1 MKAPDPKPIPKEQE
15 EETADILRRLIDLL
29 EGIYG
34 VPESRGLGPVDIL
47 VQTILS
53 QNTTSTNT
61 HRAFENL
68 KRRYPDY
75 GPLLAAPDEEVAEA
89 IACGGLAN
97 IKTRRIKEALQKIM
111 AGRGTAAGGGGG
123 PEEKEG
129 EGKEAEGEKGEGKE
143 VGEKEQKEGVGKGK
157 RNEKGKGKGKGKG
170 KAAAAG
176 AAGAI
181 DLGFLASL
189 DPQEARDYLLSLP
202 GVGPKTAAVVLLF
215 GFSMPFIPVDT
226 HVNRVS
232 RRLGLVPEKAT
243 IEEAERVLEAITP
256 PDKRCSFH
264 VNLIRHGRAVCKAR
278 SPLCQGC
285 PLRELCPYPD
295 REGQKG

>member
-1 MKAPDPKPIPKEQE
+1 MPADQNGEKKPVAVRDGEPELLR
-15 EETADILRRLIDLL
+15 LRRAIEVL
-29 EGIYG
+29 EEVYG
-34 VPESRGLGPVDIL
+34 VPKSRGLGPVDIL

-53 QNTTSTNT
+53 QNTTSANT

-75 GPLLAAPDEEVAEA
+75 GPLLAAPDEEVAGL
-89 IACGGLAN
+89 IRCGGLAD
-97 IKTRRIKEALQKIM
+97 IKTQRIKEALEKIRERKG
-111 AGRGTAAGGGGG
+111 GREIEEVGGR
-123 PEEKEG
+123 
-129 EGKEAEGEKGEGKE
+129 KGEGVLIQ
-143 VGEKEQKEGVGKGK
+143 VGGEAAGVGDG
-157 RNEKGKGKGKGKG
+157 GVGDD
-170 KAAAAG
+170 AAG
-176 AAGAI
+176 SADGI

-226 HVNRVS
+226 HVNRLS
-232 RRLGLVPEKAT
+232 RRLGFVPEKAT

-278 SPLCQGC
+278 SPLCSGC
-285 PLRELCPYPD
+285 PLGEICPYPD

>member
-1 MKAPDPKPIPKEQE
+1 MKAPDPKMKISSKPP
-15 EETADILRRLIDLL
+15 EETADSLRSLIDLL

-34 VPESRGLGPVDIL
+34 IPKSRGLGPVDIL

-53 QNTTSTNT
+53 QNTTSANT

-75 GPLLAAPDEEVAEA
+75 GALLAAPDEEVAEA

-97 IKTRRIKEALQKIM
+97 IKTRRIKEALQKIRERK
-111 AGRGTAAGGGGG
+111 GRGVMVKG
-123 PEEKEG
+123 EERGDPG
-129 EGKEAEGEKGEGKE
+129 EGIEP
-143 VGEKEQKEGVGKGK
+143 
-157 RNEKGKGKGKGKG
+157 
-170 KAAAAG
+170 AG
-176 AAGAI
+176 MATGI
-181 DLGFLASL
+181 DLGFLGRL
-189 DPQEARDYLLSLP
+189 DPHVARDYLLSLP

-243 IEEAERVLEAITP
+243 IEEAEGVLEAITP

-278 SPLCQGC
+278 SPLCPGC